1 MPRVLTLD
9 KSLSVLELV
18 FSKRDGVGT
27 RDIAYQLKIN
37 VATAHNIAR
46 TFCLRGYLRQD
57 PNSKVFYPGIRLM
70 LMGRHPSYLRSLSLS
85 ASAIIDDLAKKLNE
99 SVMLASIDHGHIL
112 NLKYVPSR
120 QALRAQESE
129 DMSSH
134 SYCTAVGKILLASL
148 SEAELENY
156 LHRTPLQRLTPR
168 TLSEPQQVRDELK
181 KVKAQSY
188 AETHDEFCEGL
199 SAVAVPIHDPWGN
212 IVASV
217 GASAPTVRLQKNA
230 QFENTLRELRRAAA
244 EIELHWTDAKD
255 GVGEKAKR
263 RPRDQR
269 DQRDAGPGMVADRAL
284 TGSGV

>member
-9 KSLSVLELV
+9 KSLSILELV
-18 FSKRDGVGT
+18 FSKRDGIGT
-27 RDIAYQLKIN
+27 RDIATHLKIN

-46 TFCLRGYLRQD
+46 TFCLRGYLRQN
-57 PNSKVFYPGIRLM
+57 PTSKVFYPGIRLM

-85 ASAIIDDLAKKLNE
+85 AAGIIDALAKKLNE

-148 SEAELENY
+148 SEGELDNY
-156 LHRTPLQRLTPR
+156 LHRTTLQRLTPR
-168 TLSEPQQVRDELK
+168 TLCDPKEIKEELK

-199 SAVAVPIHDPWGN
+199 SAVAVPVHDPWGN
-212 IVASV
+212 IVAAI
-217 GASAPTVRLQKNA
+217 GASAPSVRLQKA
-230 QFENTLRELRRAAA
+230 VQFDGTLKELLRAAA
-244 EIELHWTDAKD
+244 KIELHWTEARVDS
-255 GVGEKAKR
+255 VEKTKR
-263 RPRDQR
+263 S
-269 DQRDAGPGMVADRAL
+269 VAAPAL
-284 TGSGV
+284 E